1 MAVLQPYYNEDP
13 EIVEAGI
20 DEAGRGPMFGRVY
33 VAAVV
38 LPKDTDKE
46 VYDHSIMKD
55 SKRFHSRRKIRE
67 VYDYIKE
74 NAVSYC
80 VSYEEAESI
89 DLINIRQAVL
99 QGMHNSI
106 DGLTTQPNL
115 LLVDGN
121 DFKPYIKFKDDV
133 WEQIQ
138 HICIKGGDNKYT
150 PIAAASILAKVDRDE
165 WIDKMCDE
173 NPELDE
179 IYGIRSNK
187 GYGSKNHLEAIA
199 KNGISKWHRRSY
211 GICKNFE

>member
-1 MAVLQPYYNEDP
+1 
-13 EIVEAGI
+13 
-20 DEAGRGPMFGRVY
+20 
-33 VAAVV
+33 
-38 LPKDTDKE
+38 
-46 VYDHSIMKD
+46 
-55 SKRFHSRRKIRE
+55 
-67 VYDYIKE
+67 
-74 NAVSYC
+74 
-80 VSYEEAESI
+80 
-89 DLINIRQAVL
+89 
-99 QGMHNSI
+99 MHNSI
-106 DGLTTQPNL
+106 DGLTARPNL

-133 WEQIQ
+133 WEQTQ

-150 PIAAASILAKVDRDE
+150 SIAAASILAKVERDE